1 MGSES
6 PEHVSSQDCFMV
18 DVKCMLKP
26 GVCALLWGPVLA
38 PACCAAELMESIE
51 VCAAGCG
58 HDWQKLGYEFLN

>member
-1 MGSES
+1 
-6 PEHVSSQDCFMV
+6 MV

-58 HDWQKLGYEFLN
+58 HDWQKLGYKFLN